1 MNIYKAIII
10 LFDLIPLVSFLAR
23 YAVYKSLFRGRVS
36 IAGLYHPRLKIIMRS
51 GEACLEV
58 SERFS
63 QRGGSINITSGFLKI
78 GKEVFINSGYSI
90 NVQKQVE
97 IGDKTI
103 IGHNCFIIDHDHV
116 FDNGEVSRNEF
127 TALPIS
133 IGRNVWIG
141 ANVLILK
148 GITIGDGAV
157 IAAGS
162 IVTKNV
168 DPHSVFLQKRSLC

>member
-10 LFDLIPLVSFLAR
+10 LFDLIPLLSFLVR
-23 YAVYKSLFRGRVS
+23 YAVYKSLFRGGVS

-51 GEACLEV
+51 DEARLEIL
-58 SERFS
+58 ERFS
-63 QRGGSINITSGFLKI
+63 QRGGSINITKGFLKI

-103 IGHNCFIIDHDHV
+103 IGHNCFIIDHDHMR
-116 FDNGEVSRNEF
+116 DNCVISRSEF
-127 TALPIS
+127 ATSPVI
-133 IGRNVWIG
+133 IGSNVWIG
-141 ANVLILK
+141 ANVVILK
-148 GITIGDGAV
+148 GVTIGDGAV

-168 DPHSVFLQKRSLC
+168 EPHSVFLQKRSLC

>member
-10 LFDLIPLVSFLAR
+10 LFDLIPFVSYLAR
-23 YAVYKSLFRGRVS
+23 YAVYKSLFRGKFS
-36 IAGLYHPRLKIIMRS
+36 IAGLYHPKLKIIMRS
-51 GEACLEV
+51 GDACIEI

-63 QRGGSINITSGFLKI
+63 QRGGSINITKGCLKI
-78 GKEVFINSGYSI
+78 GKDVFINSGYSI
-90 NVQKQVE
+90 NVQRRVE

-116 FDNGEVSRNEF
+116 FENGEVSRNEF
-127 TALPIS
+127 TASS
-133 IGRNVWIG
+133 ITIGTNVWIG
-141 ANVLILK
+141 ANVVILK
-148 GITIGDGAV
+148 GVTIGDGAV

-168 DPHSVFLQKRSLC
+168 HPHSIFLQKRSLC